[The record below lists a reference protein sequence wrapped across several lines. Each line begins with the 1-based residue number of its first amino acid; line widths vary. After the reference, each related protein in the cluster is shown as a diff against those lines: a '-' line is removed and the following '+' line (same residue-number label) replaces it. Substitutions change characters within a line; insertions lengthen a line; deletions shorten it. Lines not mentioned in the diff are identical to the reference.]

1 MFNVD
6 QLWKSRF
13 TQYVNDTRRYL
24 KYMFNDHLVIVMIFL
39 LSGLALAYQNWLEI
53 VPPDFPYALLMGA
66 ILALL
71 ITRGS
76 IHTFLKDPDLV
87 FLLPLEEKL
96 KPYIKK
102 SFLYSIVLESY
113 FLLLVFGVSVPLFF
127 TLTDATFTSLL
138 AILLLLLGMKSW
150 NLWMTWLVNFYTDR
164 KVRLSDWWVRL
175 ALNFTLLFLVFSE
188 ASLLFIGVVV
198 AVMILL
204 LVYFQK
210 ASRKMNWKWDLL
222 IENETKRMQL
232 FYRVANLFVDVPGLK
247 EKVKRRRWLDFIL
260 ALTPYAKE
268 KSFDYL
274 YLRTFL
280 RSGDY
285 FGLYLRLLIIGCVLL
300 LTLPVGYATYL
311 VPILV
316 LYLTGFQLIP
326 MWRHHYNK
334 LWLSIYPVQE
344 EHRVKAFTKM
354 IVSILLSQVI
364 ILAVLVAFIAT
375 WTELSIVLIGG
386 ILFSYL
392 YVQAVVKRKIAS
404 LK

>member
-6 QLWKSRF
+6 QLWQARF
-13 TQYVNDTRRYL
+13 SQYIKDTRRYL
-24 KYMFNDHLVIVMIFL
+24 RYMFNDHLVIVMIFL
-39 LSGLALAYQNWLEI
+39 LSGLALAYQNWLEV

-66 ILALL
+66 VLALL
-71 ITRGS
+71 MTRGS

-127 TLTDATFTSLL
+127 TLTDATFQTLISV
-138 AILLLLLGMKSW
+138 LLLLLGMKSW
-150 NLWMTWLVNFYTDR
+150 NLWMTWLINFYTDKKAR
-164 KVRLSDWWVRL
+164 IADWWVRL
-175 ALNFTLLFLVFSE
+175 ALNFGLLYLVLSG

-198 AVMILL
+198 LIMLLL
-204 LVYFQK
+204 LVYFQNATK
-210 ASRKMNWKWDLL
+210 KMNWKWDLL
-222 IENETKRMQL
+222 IENEVKRMQL

-247 EKVKRRRWLDFIL
+247 EKVKRRKWLDVLL
-260 ALTPYAKE
+260 AMTPYAKD

-285 FGLYLRLLIIGCVLL
+285 FGLYLRLVVIGAVLL

-311 VPILV
+311 VPVLV

-334 LWLSIYPVQE
+334 LWLSIYPVE
-344 EHRVKAFTKM
+344 EKHRVLAFTKM
-354 IVSILLSQVI
+354 ITVILISQTI
-364 ILAVLVAFIAT
+364 ILAVLLAFVAA
-375 WTELSIVLIGG
+375 WLEAGVVLVGG
-386 ILFSYL
+386 IIFSFL
-392 YVQAVVKRKIAS
+392 YVQGVVKRKIAS
-404 LK
+404 L

>member
-6 QLWKSRF
+6 QLWQARF
-13 TQYVNDTRRYL
+13 SQYIKDTRRYL
-24 KYMFNDHLVIVMIFL
+24 RYMFNDHLVIVMIFL
-39 LSGLALAYQNWLEI
+39 LSGLALAYQNWLEV

-71 ITRGS
+71 MTRGS

-102 SFLYSIVLESY
+102 SFIYSIVLESY

-127 TLTDATFTSLL
+127 TLTDATFQTLL
-138 AILLLLLGMKSW
+138 FVLLLLLGMKSW
-150 NLWMTWLVNFYTDR
+150 NLWMTWLINFYTDK
-164 KVRLSDWWVRL
+164 KVRLVDWWIRL
-175 ALNFTLLFLVFSE
+175 TLNFGMLYLVFSE
-188 ASLLFIGVVV
+188 ASLLFIGVVMV
-198 AVMILL
+198 IMLL
-204 LVYFQK
+204 LLAYFQNATK
-210 ASRKMNWKWDLL
+210 KMNWKWDLL

-247 EKVKRRRWLDFIL
+247 EKVSRRKWLDVFL
-260 ALTPYAKE
+260 SLTPYGKDKA
-268 KSFDYL
+268 FDYL

-285 FGLYLRLLIIGCVLL
+285 FGLYLRLLIIGAVLL

-311 VPILV
+311 VPVLV

-344 EHRVKAFTKM
+344 KHRILAFTKM
-354 IVSILLSQVI
+354 ITVILISQTI
-364 ILAVLVAFIAT
+364 ILTAILIFVATWMEVVVVLV
-375 WTELSIVLIGG
+375 GG
-386 ILFSYL
+386 IMFAFL
-392 YVQAVVKRKIAS
+392 YVQGVVKRKIAS
-404 LK
+404 L

>member
-6 QLWKSRF
+6 QLWQARF
-13 TQYVNDTRRYL
+13 SQYLKDTRRYL
-24 KYMFNDHLVIVMIFL
+24 RYMFNDHLVIVMIFL
-39 LSGLALAYQNWLEI
+39 LSGLALAYQNWLEV
-53 VPPDFPYALLMGA
+53 VPPDFPYALLMGT

-71 ITRGS
+71 MTRGS

-127 TLTDATFTSLL
+127 TLTDATLQTLISV
-138 AILLLLLGMKSW
+138 LLLLLGMKSW
-150 NLWMTWLVNFYTDR
+150 NLWMTWLINFYTDK
-164 KVRLSDWWVRL
+164 KVRLVDWWVRL
-175 ALNFTLLFLVFSE
+175 ALNFGLLYLVFSE

-198 AVMILL
+198 VIMLL
-204 LVYFQK
+204 LLAYFQNATK
-210 ASRKMNWKWDLL
+210 KMNWKWDLL
-222 IENETKRMQL
+222 IDNETKRMQL

-247 EKVKRRRWLDFIL
+247 DKVTRRKWLDVFL
-260 ALTPYAKE
+260 SLTPYAKD
-268 KSFDYL
+268 KAFDYL

-285 FGLYLRLLIIGCVLL
+285 FGLYLRLLIIGAVLL
-300 LTLPVGYATYL
+300 VTLPVGYATYL
-311 VPILV
+311 VPVLV

-344 EHRVKAFTKM
+344 KHRILAFTKM
-354 IVSILLSQVI
+354 ITVILISQTIV
-364 ILAVLVAFIAT
+364 LAALLVFVATWMEVVVVLV
-375 WTELSIVLIGG
+375 GG
-386 ILFSYL
+386 IIFAFL
-392 YVQAVVKRKIAS
+392 YVQGVVKRKIAS
-404 LK
+404 L

>member
-6 QLWKSRF
+6 QLWQARF
-13 TQYVNDTRRYL
+13 SQYIKDTRKYL
-24 KYMFNDHLVIVMIFL
+24 RYMFNDHLVIVMIFL
-39 LSGLALAYQNWLEI
+39 LSGLALAYQNWLEV

-71 ITRGS
+71 MTRGS

-102 SFLYSIVLESY
+102 SFIYSIVLESY
-113 FLLLVFGVSVPLFF
+113 FLLLVFGVSVPLYFK
-127 TLTDATFTSLL
+127 LTDATFQTL
-138 AILLLLLGMKSW
+138 IFVLLLLLGMKSW
-150 NLWMTWLVNFYTDR
+150 NLWMTWLINFYTDK
-164 KVRLSDWWVRL
+164 KVRLVDWWIRL
-175 ALNFTLLFLVFSE
+175 ALNFGLLYLIFSE
-188 ASLLFIGVVV
+188 ANLLFIGVVMV
-198 AVMILL
+198 IMLL
-204 LVYFQK
+204 LIAYFQNATK
-210 ASRKMNWKWDLL
+210 KMNWKWDLL

-247 EKVKRRRWLDFIL
+247 EKVSRRKWLDVVL
-260 ALTPYAKE
+260 SWTPYGKDKA
-268 KSFDYL
+268 FDYL

-285 FGLYLRLLIIGCVLL
+285 FGLYLRLLIIGAILL

-311 VPILV
+311 VAVLV

-344 EHRVKAFTKM
+344 KHRILAFTKM
-354 IVSILLSQVI
+354 IMVILISQTI
-364 ILAVLVAFIAT
+364 ILAALLVFVATWMEVLV
-375 WTELSIVLIGG
+375 VLVGG
-386 ILFSYL
+386 VIFSFL
-392 YVQAVVKRKIAS
+392 YVQGVVKRKIAS
-404 LK
+404 L

>member
-6 QLWKSRF
+6 QLWQARF
-13 TQYVNDTRRYL
+13 SQYLKDTRRYL
-24 KYMFNDHLVIVMIFL
+24 RYMFNDHLVIVMIFL
-39 LSGLALAYQNWLEI
+39 LSGLALAYQNWLEV
-53 VPPDFPYALLMGA
+53 VPPDFPYALVMGT

-71 ITRGS
+71 MTRGS

-127 TLTDATFTSLL
+127 TLTDATLQTLISV
-138 AILLLLLGMKSW
+138 LLLLLGMKSW
-150 NLWMTWLVNFYTDR
+150 NLWMTWLINFYTDK
-164 KVRLSDWWVRL
+164 KVRLVDWWVRL
-175 ALNFTLLFLVFSE
+175 ALNFGLLYLVFSE

-198 AVMILL
+198 VIMLL
-204 LVYFQK
+204 LLAYFHNATK
-210 ASRKMNWKWDLL
+210 KMNWKWDLL

-247 EKVKRRRWLDFIL
+247 DKVTRRKWLDVFL
-260 ALTPYAKE
+260 SLTPYAKD
-268 KSFDYL
+268 KAFNYL

-285 FGLYLRLLIIGCVLL
+285 FGLYLRLLIIGAVLL
-300 LTLPVGYATYL
+300 VTLPAGYATYL
-311 VPILV
+311 VPVLV

-344 EHRVKAFTKM
+344 KHRILAFTNM
-354 IVSILLSQVI
+354 ITVILISQTIV
-364 ILAVLVAFIAT
+364 LAALLVFVATWMEVVVVLV
-375 WTELSIVLIGG
+375 GG
-386 ILFSYL
+386 IIFAFL
-392 YVQAVVKRKIAS
+392 YVQGVVKRKIAS
-404 LK
+404 L

>member
-6 QLWKSRF
+6 QLWQTRF
-13 TQYVNDTRRYL
+13 SQYIKDTRRYL
-24 KYMFNDHLVIVMIFL
+24 RYMFNDHLVIVMIFL
-39 LSGLALAYQNWLEI
+39 LSGLALAYQNWLEV
-53 VPPDFPYALLMGA
+53 VPPDFPYALLMGG

-71 ITRGS
+71 MTRGS

-102 SFLYSIVLESY
+102 SFIYSIVLESY
-113 FLLLVFGVSVPLFF
+113 FLLLVFGISVPLFF
-127 TLTDATFTSLL
+127 TLTDATFQTL
-138 AILLLLLGMKSW
+138 IFVLLLLLGMKSW
-150 NLWMTWLVNFYTDR
+150 NLWMTWLINFYTDK
-164 KVRLSDWWVRL
+164 KVRLVDWWIRL
-175 ALNFTLLFLVFSE
+175 TLNFGMLYLVFSE
-188 ASLLFIGVVV
+188 ANLLFIGAV
-198 AVMILL
+198 AFIMLL
-204 LVYFQK
+204 LLIYFQNTTK
-210 ASRKMNWKWDLL
+210 KMNWKWDLL

-247 EKVKRRRWLDFIL
+247 EKVSRRKWLDVL
-260 ALTPYAKE
+260 LSWSPYGKDKA
-268 KSFDYL
+268 FGYL

-285 FGLYLRLLIIGCVLL
+285 FGLYMRLLIIGAVLL

-311 VPILV
+311 VPVLV

-344 EHRVKAFTKM
+344 KHRILAFTKM
-354 IVSILLSQVI
+354 ITVILISQTVV
-364 ILAVLVAFIAT
+364 LAALLVFVAT
-375 WTELSIVLIGG
+375 WMEVVVMLVGG
-386 ILFSYL
+386 ILFAFL
-392 YVQAVVKRKIAS
+392 YVQGVVKRKIAS
-404 LK
+404 L

>member
-6 QLWKSRF
+6 QLWQARF
-13 TQYVNDTRRYL
+13 SQYIKDTRRYL
-24 KYMFNDHLVIVMIFL
+24 RYMFNDHLVIVMIFL
-39 LSGLALAYQNWLEI
+39 LSGLALAYQNWLEV

-71 ITRGS
+71 MTRGS

-102 SFLYSIVLESY
+102 SFIYSIVLESY

-127 TLTDATFTSLL
+127 TLTDATFQTLL
-138 AILLLLLGMKSW
+138 FVLLLLLGMKSW
-150 NLWMTWLVNFYTDR
+150 NLWMTWLINFYTDK
-164 KVRLSDWWVRL
+164 KVRLVDWWIRL
-175 ALNFTLLFLVFSE
+175 TLNFGMLYLVFSE
-188 ASLLFIGVVV
+188 ASLLFIGVVMV
-198 AVMILL
+198 IMLL
-204 LVYFQK
+204 LLAYFQNATK
-210 ASRKMNWKWDLL
+210 KMNWKWDLL

-247 EKVKRRRWLDFIL
+247 EKVSRRKWLDVFL
-260 ALTPYAKE
+260 SLTPYGKDKA
-268 KSFDYL
+268 FDYL

-285 FGLYLRLLIIGCVLL
+285 FGLYLRLLIIGAVLL

-311 VPILV
+311 VPVLV

-344 EHRVKAFTKM
+344 KHRILAFTKM
-354 IVSILLSQVI
+354 ITVILISQTI
-364 ILAVLVAFIAT
+364 ILAAILIFVATWMEVVVVLV
-375 WTELSIVLIGG
+375 GG
-386 ILFSYL
+386 IMFAFL
-392 YVQAVVKRKIAS
+392 YVQGVVKRKIAS
-404 LK
+404 L

>member
-13 TQYVNDTRRYL
+13 SQYVKDTRRYL
-24 KYMFNDHLVIVMIFL
+24 RYMFNDHLVIVMIFL

-53 VPPDFPYALLMGA
+53 VPTDFPYAWLMGA
-66 ILALL
+66 LLALL
-71 ITRGS
+71 MTRGS

-127 TLTDATFTSLL
+127 TLTEATFTTLL

-164 KVRLSDWWVRL
+164 KVRLTDWWIRL
-175 ALNFTLLFLVFSE
+175 ALNFGLLYLVFSE
-188 ASLLFIGVVV
+188 ASLIFIGVIIG
-198 AVMILL
+198 VMLL
-204 LVYFQK
+204 LLAYFQK
-210 ASRKMNWKWDLL
+210 ASQKMNWKWDLL

-260 ALTPYAKE
+260 AFTPYARE

-285 FGLYLRLLIIGCVLL
+285 FGLYIRLLIIGCVLL

-311 VPILV
+311 VPVLV

-334 LWLSIYPVQE
+334 LWLSIYPVKE
-344 EHRVKAFTKM
+344 EHRVQAFAKM
-354 IVSILLSQVI
+354 ITSILLSQVV
-364 ILAVLVAFIAT
+364 ILAALVAFVAT
-375 WTELSIVLIGG
+375 WMEALIVLGGG
-386 ILFSYL
+386 IVFSYL
-392 YVQAVVKRKIAS
+392 YVQGVVKRKIAS

>member
-13 TQYVNDTRRYL
+13 SQYIKDTRRYL
-24 KYMFNDHLVIVMIFL
+24 RYMFNDHLVIVMIFL
-39 LSGLALAYQNWLEI
+39 LSGLALAYQNWLDI
-53 VPPDFPYALLMGA
+53 VPPDFPYPWLMGA
-66 ILALL
+66 VLAILM
-71 ITRGS
+71 TRGS

-127 TLTDATFTSLL
+127 TLTDATFQTLL

-150 NLWMTWLVNFYTDR
+150 NLWMTWLVNFYTDK
-164 KVRLSDWWVRL
+164 KVRLTDWWIRL
-175 ALNFTLLFLVFSE
+175 ALNFGLLYLVFSE
-188 ASLLFIGVVV
+188 ASLLFIGLIIVV
-198 AVMILL
+198 MLL
-204 LVYFQK
+204 LLAYFQK
-210 ASRKMNWKWDLL
+210 ASQKMNWKWDLL

-260 ALTPYAKE
+260 GFTPYARE
-268 KSFDYL
+268 KSFHYL

-311 VPILV
+311 VPVLV

-344 EHRVKAFTKM
+344 EHRVHAFTKM
-354 IVSILLSQVI
+354 ISLILISQTVILAILLAFVATWMEVAI
-364 ILAVLVAFIAT
+364 IL
-375 WTELSIVLIGG
+375 GG
-386 ILFSYL
+386 GMFFSYI
-392 YVQAVVKRKIAS
+392 YVQGVVKRKIAS
-404 LK
+404 IK

>member
-6 QLWKSRF
+6 QLWQARF
-13 TQYVNDTRRYL
+13 SQYLKDTRRYL
-24 KYMFNDHLVIVMIFL
+24 RYMFNDHLVIVMIFL
-39 LSGLALAYQNWLEI
+39 LSGLALAYQNWLEV
-53 VPPDFPYALLMGA
+53 VPPDFPYALVMGT

-71 ITRGS
+71 MTRGS

-127 TLTDATFTSLL
+127 TLTDATLQTLISV
-138 AILLLLLGMKSW
+138 LLLLLGMKSW
-150 NLWMTWLVNFYTDR
+150 NLWMTWLINFYTDK
-164 KVRLSDWWVRL
+164 KVRLVDWWVRL
-175 ALNFTLLFLVFSE
+175 ALNFGLLYLVFSE

-198 AVMILL
+198 VIMLL
-204 LVYFQK
+204 LLAYFHNATK
-210 ASRKMNWKWDLL
+210 KMNWKWDLL

-247 EKVKRRRWLDFIL
+247 DKVTRRKWLDVFL
-260 ALTPYAKE
+260 SLTPYAKD
-268 KSFDYL
+268 KAFNYL

-285 FGLYLRLLIIGCVLL
+285 FGLYLRLLIIGAVLL
-300 LTLPVGYATYL
+300 VTLPAGYATYL
-311 VPILV
+311 VPVLV

-334 LWLSIYPVQE
+334 LWLSIYPVHE
-344 EHRVKAFTKM
+344 KHRILAFTNM
-354 IVSILLSQVI
+354 ITVILISQTIV
-364 ILAVLVAFIAT
+364 LAALLVFVATWMEVVVVLV
-375 WTELSIVLIGG
+375 GG
-386 ILFSYL
+386 IIFAFL
-392 YVQAVVKRKIAS
+392 YVQGVVKRKIAS
-404 LK
+404 L

>member
-6 QLWKSRF
+6 QLWQTRF
-13 TQYVNDTRRYL
+13 SQYIKDTRRYL
-24 KYMFNDHLVIVMIFL
+24 RYMFNDHLVIVMIFL
-39 LSGLALAYQNWLEI
+39 LSGLALAYQNWLEV
-53 VPPDFPYALLMGA
+53 VPPDFPYALLMGTV
-66 ILALL
+66 LALL
-71 ITRGS
+71 MTRGS

-102 SFLYSIVLESY
+102 SFLYSILLESY

-127 TLTDATFTSLL
+127 TLTDATLQTLISV
-138 AILLLLLGMKSW
+138 LLLLLGMKSW
-150 NLWMTWLVNFYTDR
+150 NLWMTWLINFYTDK
-164 KVRLSDWWVRL
+164 KVRLVDWWVRL
-175 ALNFTLLFLVFSE
+175 ALNFGLLYLVFSE
-188 ASLLFIGVVV
+188 ASLLFIGIVVV
-198 AVMILL
+198 MMLL
-204 LVYFQK
+204 LLIYFQNATK
-210 ASRKMNWKWDLL
+210 KMNWKWDLL

-247 EKVKRRRWLDFIL
+247 EKVKRRKWLDVIL
-260 ALTPYAKE
+260 SWTPYSKDKA
-268 KSFDYL
+268 FDYL

-285 FGLYLRLLIIGCVLL
+285 FGLYLRLLIIGAVLL

-311 VPILV
+311 VPVLV

-344 EHRVKAFTKM
+344 KHRILAFTKM
-354 IVSILLSQVI
+354 ITVILISQTI
-364 ILAVLVAFIAT
+364 ILAALLVFVATWVEVVVVLV
-375 WTELSIVLIGG
+375 GG
-386 ILFSYL
+386 IIFAFL
-392 YVQAVVKRKIAS
+392 YVQGVVKRKIAS
-404 LK
+404 L

>member
-13 TQYVNDTRRYL
+13 SQYVKDTRRYL
-24 KYMFNDHLVIVMIFL
+24 RYMFNDHLVIVMIFL

-66 ILALL
+66 VLALL
-71 ITRGS
+71 MTRGS

-127 TLTDATFTSLL
+127 TLTNATFQTLL

-164 KVRLSDWWVRL
+164 KVRLTDWWIRL
-175 ALNFTLLFLVFSE
+175 ALNFGLLYLVFSE
-188 ASLLFIGVVV
+188 ASLLFIGVIIG
-198 AVMILL
+198 VMVLL

-210 ASRKMNWKWDLL
+210 ASQKMNWKWDLL

-260 ALTPYAKE
+260 SFTPYAKE
-268 KSFDYL
+268 KSFHYL

-285 FGLYLRLLIIGCVLL
+285 FGLYLRLLIIGVVLL

-311 VPILV
+311 VPVLV

-334 LWLSIYPVQE
+334 LWLSIYPLKE
-344 EHRVKAFTKM
+344 EHRVHAFTKM
-354 IVSILLSQVI
+354 ITLILISQVI
-364 ILAVLVAFIAT
+364 ILAILLAFMAT
-375 WTELSIVLIGG
+375 WLETAIVLGGG
-386 ILFSYL
+386 IAFSYL
-392 YVQAVVKRKIAS
+392 YVQGVVKRKIAS

>member
-6 QLWKSRF
+6 QLWQARF
-13 TQYVNDTRRYL
+13 SQYIKDTRRYL
-24 KYMFNDHLVIVMIFL
+24 RYMFNDHLVIVMIFL
-39 LSGLALAYQNWLEI
+39 LSGLALAYQNWLEV

-71 ITRGS
+71 MTRGS

-102 SFLYSIVLESY
+102 SFIYSIVLESY

-127 TLTDATFTSLL
+127 TLTDATFQTLL
-138 AILLLLLGMKSW
+138 FVLLLLLGMKSW
-150 NLWMTWLVNFYTDR
+150 NLWMTWLINFYTDK
-164 KVRLSDWWVRL
+164 KVRLVDWWIRL
-175 ALNFTLLFLVFSE
+175 TLNFGMLYLVFSE
-188 ASLLFIGVVV
+188 ASLLFIGVVMV
-198 AVMILL
+198 IMLL
-204 LVYFQK
+204 LLAYFQNATK
-210 ASRKMNWKWDLL
+210 KMNWKWDLL

-247 EKVKRRRWLDFIL
+247 EKVSRRKWLDVFL
-260 ALTPYAKE
+260 SLTPYGKDKA
-268 KSFDYL
+268 FDYL

-285 FGLYLRLLIIGCVLL
+285 FGLYLRLLIIGAVLL

-311 VPILV
+311 VPVLV

-334 LWLSIYPVQE
+334 LWLSVYPVQE
-344 EHRVKAFTKM
+344 KHRILAFTKM
-354 IVSILLSQVI
+354 ITVILISQTI
-364 ILAVLVAFIAT
+364 ILTAILIFVATWMEVVVVLV
-375 WTELSIVLIGG
+375 GG
-386 ILFSYL
+386 IMFAFL
-392 YVQAVVKRKIAS
+392 YVQGVVKRKIAS
-404 LK
+404 L

>member
-6 QLWKSRF
+6 QLWQARF
-13 TQYVNDTRRYL
+13 SQYLKDTRRYL
-24 KYMFNDHLVIVMIFL
+24 RYMFNDHLVIVMIFL
-39 LSGLALAYQNWLEI
+39 LSGLALAYQNWLEV
-53 VPPDFPYALLMGA
+53 VPPDFPYALLMGI

-71 ITRGS
+71 MTRGS

-127 TLTDATFTSLL
+127 TLTDATLQTLISV
-138 AILLLLLGMKSW
+138 LLLLLGMKSW
-150 NLWMTWLVNFYTDR
+150 NLWMTWLINFYTDK
-164 KVRLSDWWVRL
+164 KVRLVDWWVRL
-175 ALNFTLLFLVFSE
+175 ALNFGLLYLVFSE

-198 AVMILL
+198 VILL
-204 LVYFQK
+204 LLLAYFQNATK
-210 ASRKMNWKWDLL
+210 KMNWKWDLL

-247 EKVKRRRWLDFIL
+247 EKVTRRKWLDVFL
-260 ALTPYAKE
+260 SWTPYAKD
-268 KSFDYL
+268 KAFDYL

-285 FGLYLRLLIIGCVLL
+285 FGLYLRLLIIGAVLL
-300 LTLPVGYATYL
+300 VTLPVGYATYL
-311 VPILV
+311 VPVLV

-344 EHRVKAFTKM
+344 KHRILAFTKM
-354 IVSILLSQVI
+354 ITVILISQTIV
-364 ILAVLVAFIAT
+364 LAALLVFVATWMEVVVVLV
-375 WTELSIVLIGG
+375 GG
-386 ILFSYL
+386 IIFSYL
-392 YVQAVVKRKIAS
+392 YVQGVVKRKIAS
-404 LK
+404 L

>member
-6 QLWKSRF
+6 QLWQARF
-13 TQYVNDTRRYL
+13 SQYIKDTRRYL
-24 KYMFNDHLVIVMIFL
+24 RYMFNDHLVIVMIFL
-39 LSGLALAYQNWLEI
+39 LSGLALAYQNWLEV
-53 VPPDFPYALLMGA
+53 VPPDFPYALLMGTV
-66 ILALL
+66 LALL
-71 ITRGS
+71 MTRGS

-127 TLTDATFTSLL
+127 TLTDATFQTLMFV
-138 AILLLLLGMKSW
+138 LLLLLGMKSW
-150 NLWMTWLVNFYTDR
+150 NLWMTWLINFYTDK
-164 KVRLSDWWVRL
+164 KVRLVDWWIRL
-175 ALNFTLLFLVFSE
+175 ALNFGLLYLVFSE

-198 AVMILL
+198 VIMLL
-204 LVYFQK
+204 LLAYFQNATK
-210 ASRKMNWKWDLL
+210 KMNWKWDLL
-222 IENETKRMQL
+222 IENEIKRMQL

-247 EKVKRRRWLDFIL
+247 EKVTRRKWLDVVL
-260 ALTPYAKE
+260 MWTPYAKD
-268 KSFDYL
+268 KPFDYL

-285 FGLYLRLLIIGCVLL
+285 FGLYLRLLIIGAVLL

-311 VPILV
+311 VPVLV

-344 EHRVKAFTKM
+344 KHRMLAFTKM
-354 IVSILLSQVI
+354 ITVILISQTI
-364 ILAVLVAFIAT
+364 ILAVLLVFVAT
-375 WTELSIVLIGG
+375 WMEVVVVLVGG
-386 ILFSYL
+386 IIFAFL
-392 YVQAVVKRKIAS
+392 YVQGVVKRKIAS
-404 LK
+404 L

>member
-6 QLWKSRF
+6 QLWQARF
-13 TQYVNDTRRYL
+13 SQYIKDTRRYL
-24 KYMFNDHLVIVMIFL
+24 RYMFNDHLVIVMIFL
-39 LSGLALAYQNWLEI
+39 LSGLALAYQNWLEV

-66 ILALL
+66 VLALL
-71 ITRGS
+71 MTRGS

-127 TLTDATFTSLL
+127 TLTDATFQTLISV
-138 AILLLLLGMKSW
+138 LLLLLGMKSW
-150 NLWMTWLVNFYTDR
+150 NLWMTWLVNFYTDKKTR
-164 KVRLSDWWVRL
+164 IADWWVRL
-175 ALNFTLLFLVFSE
+175 GLNFGLLYLVFSE

-198 AVMILL
+198 LMMLIL
-204 LVYFQK
+204 LVYFQNATK
-210 ASRKMNWKWDLL
+210 KMNWKWDLL

-247 EKVKRRRWLDFIL
+247 EKVKRRKWLDVLL
-260 ALTPYAKE
+260 AMTPYAKD

-285 FGLYLRLLIIGCVLL
+285 FGLYLRLLVIGAVLL

-311 VPILV
+311 VPVLV

-334 LWLSIYPVQE
+334 LWLSIYPVE
-344 EHRVKAFTKM
+344 EKHRVLAFTKM
-354 IVSILLSQVI
+354 ITVILISQTI
-364 ILAVLVAFIAT
+364 ILAVLLVFIAA
-375 WTELSIVLIGG
+375 WLEAGVVFVGG
-386 ILFSYL
+386 IIFSFL
-392 YVQAVVKRKIAS
+392 YVQGVVKRKIAS
-404 LK
+404 L